1 MREGFE
7 VNNNAKKPAPR
18 QNVRRTAAPQKRRKK
33 KNTLSSDILQILGGI
48 LGVIAIPFQL
58 LNRQLDRFRKGEASA
73 IIVNSIAGAVVIVIV
88 LGIFF
93 LMKPSIDSSRAKSLA
108 AKGRADKALSLVSA
122 LERKGYDEDKLMKTR
137 IAVAEGLIESG
148 NQDKAISLMEVIP
161 EGEKKAELEK
171 KRSYARA
178 EEMYDA
184 GDFTGAA
191 QIFYQLNDYSDSALK
206 YADCRCAL
214 SIVAWQEGNES
225 SAKSLLLDVPDVAQ
239 RVEKAAVKIAGSKE
253 AAQTI
258 LSADLY
264 RAENLAEMERTM
276 QNLSEVRSDRKD
288 GLIAAGR
295 YHTVAVTASGNVL
308 ATGDNSMGQCN
319 VQGWTGVKQVAAGA
333 FHTVVLKNDGTVMAT
348 GNNSKGQCDVSGWTD
363 IVAIAA
369 ATADTIGLK
378 SDGTVVAAGM
388 HAGKVDGW
396 RGATFVAGGSY
407 SMGCLYDNG
416 AMLSTH
422 KGAQMD
428 MGMVLYDLSVCGP
441 VSVGVLYDG
450 TMVSSFDGAPQ
461 WDSIVSATA
470 CESGI
475 MAVDVDGNVKAHF
488 YRPGD
493 AVDMTI
499 DGKAVAVESSG
510 THHVVLLDDG
520 RVFAFGNN
528 DYGQCNVS
536 AWQLNQ

>member
-1 MREGFE
+1 M
-7 VNNNAKKPAPR
+7 N
-18 QNVRRTAAPQKRRKK
+18 RK
-33 KNTLSSDILQILGGI
+33 
-48 LGVIAIPFQL
+48 
-58 LNRQLDRFRKGEASA
+58 LDRFRKGEASA
-73 IIVNSIAGAVVIVIV
+73 IIVDCIAGAVVAVI
-88 LGIFF
+88 LLTIFF
-93 LMKPSIDSSRAKSLA
+93 LAKPSMDSSRAGRLA
-108 AKGRADKALSLVSA
+108 ARGKADKALSIVSS
-122 LERKGYDEDKLMKTR
+122 LERKGFNEEKLAVTR
-137 IAVAEGLIESG
+137 VKVAEGLIESG
-148 NQDKAISLMEVIP
+148 NQDKAISLMESIP
-161 EGEKKAELEK
+161 EGAEKEELEK

-178 EEMYDA
+178 SALYDS

-191 QIFYQLNDYSDSALK
+191 QIFYQLDDYSDSALR

-214 SIVAWQEGNES
+214 SIQAYLEGNES
-225 SAKSLLLDVPDVAQ
+225 SARSLLLDVPDVVE
-239 RVEKAAVKIAGSKE
+239 RVKKAAEKVASGEAE
-253 AAQTI
+253 AAAI
-258 LSADLY
+258 LAAPLY
-264 RAENLAEMERTM
+264 QAENLSAMERTM
-276 QNLSEVRSDRKD
+276 ENLTAVRSDRKE

-319 VQGWTGVKQVAAGA
+319 VTGLTGVKQVAAGA
-333 FHTVVLKNDGTVMAT
+333 FHTVALKNDGTVVAV

-388 HAGKVDGW
+388 HAEKITGW
-396 RGATFVAGGSY
+396 RDVTFVAGGSY

-450 TMVSSFDGAPQ
+450 TMVSSFDGAPA
-461 WDSIVSATA
+461 WEGIVTATA

-475 MAVDVDGNVKAHF
+475 LAVDVDGLVRSHF
-488 YRPGD
+488 YNAGSV
-493 AVDMTI
+493 VDMTVS
-499 DGKAVAVESSG
+499 GKAIAIESSG
-510 THHVVLLDDG
+510 THHVVLTDDG
-520 RVFAFGNN
+520 SVYAFGNN
-528 DYGQCNVS
+528 DYGQCNVTG
-536 AWQLNQ
+536 WQLNQ